1 MTAVLPALPGTAR
14 CSCFQ
19 GSHGLMRLLLE
30 RADMRALSWASPAW
44 APGCPSCNTTSLFLP
59 LSGLFFYPAGPG
71 RPGENVSLTGD
82 VHVVSKV
89 EAVVGGKFLTDI
101 HLNMAGLTGT
111 GQDTGAMYIGTG
123 STKFLNV
130 AYPPSPVIPA
140 DPLLATFSIERTGR
154 GASVPLSLKFAL

>member
-1 MTAVLPALPGTAR
+1 MTGRTGMRHRRYWLQSAGIGAVMIL
-14 CSCFQ
+14 
-19 GSHGLMRLLLE
+19 
-30 RADMRALSWASPAW
+30 ALSWASPAW

-59 LSGLFFYPAGPG
+59 LSGLFFYPADPI

-154 GASVPLSLKFAL
+154 GASVPLSF